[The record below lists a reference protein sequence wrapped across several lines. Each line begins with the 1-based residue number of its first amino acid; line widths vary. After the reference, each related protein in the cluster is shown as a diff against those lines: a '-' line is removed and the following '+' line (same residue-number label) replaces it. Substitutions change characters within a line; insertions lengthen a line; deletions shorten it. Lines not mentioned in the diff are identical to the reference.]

1 LKMMNYARDEMG
13 RVKSI
18 VARLRSAALR
28 KARLWSLSANTTNKP
43 IFDMFLQIID
53 SEDCG

>member
-1 LKMMNYARDEMG
+1 MMNYARDEMG